1 MLSLFFILKAYVFLQ
16 GYDFLLFYLERNT
29 VNDYIKSTYAL
40 YHVNKIDGIM
50 YDELN
55 YKETI
60 CYATYCI
67 LYVRLHNILN
77 LAQYHFDLEKSEKSA
92 K

>member
-1 MLSLFFILKAYVFLQ
+1 MQ
-16 GYDFLLFYLERNT
+16 GYDFLLFYLERIT
-29 VNDYIKSTYAL
+29 VSDYIKSTYAL

-60 CYATYCI
+60 CYATYSM
-67 LYVRLHNILN
+67 LHTVAARLHNILN